1 MLGACGFN
9 GAVEARPMAPSIVR
23 IYSENALFQYIDT
36 LRRRREKRHKH
47 REFFVEGVR
56 PINQALA
63 HNWTITA
70 FIYARDQLLSDWAQ
84 GILADSSAS
93 RHIEVPLP
101 FLHKLSNKDEPSELL
116 ALVAM
121 PDDRL
126 SRIPI
131 TRDLR
136 VVVFDRPA
144 SPGNLGAIIRSCDAL
159 SAQGV
164 VIVGHAVDLYD
175 PETISA
181 TTGSFFSLPV
191 VRVPGP
197 RDLLPWLEAIRRSIG
212 PIQVVGTSEKATTN
226 IFAHNFTRPTV
237 LVVGNETW
245 GLSAGL
251 QALCDTMV
259 TIPMY
264 GSATSLNV
272 ACATSILLYEIDRQ
286 RRVVGLAE
294 GR

>member
-1 MLGACGFN
+1 
-9 GAVEARPMAPSIVR
+9 MAPSIVR

-56 PINQALA
+56 PINHALA
-63 HNWTITA
+63 HHWTITA

-121 PDDRL
+121 PDDHL

-159 SAQGV
+159 SAQGM

-197 RDLLPWLEAIRRSIG
+197 RDLLPWLEAIRRAIG
-212 PIQVVGTSEKATTN
+212 PVQVVGTSEKATTT
-226 IFAHNFTRPTV
+226 IFAHDFTHPTI

-245 GLSAGL
+245 GLSAGF
-251 QALCDTMV
+251 QALCDTVV

>member
-1 MLGACGFN
+1 
-9 GAVEARPMAPSIVR
+9 MAPSIVR

-70 FIYARDQLLSDWAQ
+70 FIYACDQLLSDWAQ

-159 SAQGV
+159 SAQGM

-197 RDLLPWLEAIRRSIG
+197 RDLLPWLEAIRRAIG

-226 IFAHNFTRPTV
+226 IFAHDFTHPTI

-245 GLSAGL
+245 GLSAGF
-251 QALCDTMV
+251 QALCDTVV